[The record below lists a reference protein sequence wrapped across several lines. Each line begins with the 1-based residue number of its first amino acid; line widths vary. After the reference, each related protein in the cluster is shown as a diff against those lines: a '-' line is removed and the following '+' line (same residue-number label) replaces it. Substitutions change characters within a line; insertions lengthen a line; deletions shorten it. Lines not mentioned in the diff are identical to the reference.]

1 MTDLKK
7 KILWQCRRG
16 LWELDQILLPFVE
29 NNFENLKKEDQ
40 LLFQK
45 LLQYEDIELFDIFVN
60 KVEPKENK
68 MKDLTLLIVD
78 KHMKNQNGF
87 TPNYLACIDKKS
99 QLLQFTDEFD
109 KIEIPCFFN
118 WDLRNSFSKK
128 SNQYH

>member
-29 NNFENLKKEDQ
+29 NDFENLKKEDQ

-60 KVEPKENK
+60 KIDPIDNEFR
-68 MKDLTLLIVD
+68 DLTVLIID

-87 TPNYLACIDKKS
+87 
-99 QLLQFTDEFD
+99 
-109 KIEIPCFFN
+109 
-118 WDLRNSFSKK
+118 
-128 SNQYH
+128 

>member
-29 NNFENLKKEDQ
+29 NDFEHLSKEDQ

-60 KVEPKENK
+60 KIDPIDNEFR
-68 MKDLTLLIVD
+68 DLTVLIID

-87 TPNYLACIDKKS
+87 
-99 QLLQFTDEFD
+99 
-109 KIEIPCFFN
+109 
-118 WDLRNSFSKK
+118 
-128 SNQYH
+128 

>member
-29 NNFENLKKEDQ
+29 NDFEHLNKEDQ

-60 KVEPKENK
+60 KIDPIDNEYR
-68 MKDLTLLIVD
+68 DLTVLIID

-87 TPNYLACIDKKS
+87 
-99 QLLQFTDEFD
+99 
-109 KIEIPCFFN
+109 
-118 WDLRNSFSKK
+118 
-128 SNQYH
+128 

>member
-29 NNFENLKKEDQ
+29 NDFEHLNKEDQ

-60 KVEPKENK
+60 KTDPIDNEFR
-68 MKDLTLLIVD
+68 DLTVLIID

-87 TPNYLACIDKKS
+87 
-99 QLLQFTDEFD
+99 
-109 KIEIPCFFN
+109 
-118 WDLRNSFSKK
+118 
-128 SNQYH
+128 

>member
-29 NNFENLKKEDQ
+29 NDFEHLIKEDQ

-60 KVEPKENK
+60 KIDPIDNEF
-68 MKDLTLLIVD
+68 KDLTVLIID

-87 TPNYLACIDKKS
+87 
-99 QLLQFTDEFD
+99 
-109 KIEIPCFFN
+109 
-118 WDLRNSFSKK
+118 
-128 SNQYH
+128 

>member
-29 NNFENLKKEDQ
+29 NDFEHLNKEDQ

-60 KVEPKENK
+60 KIDPVDNEFR
-68 MKDLTLLIVD
+68 DLTVLIID
-78 KHMKNQNGF
+78 KHMKKQNGF
-87 TPNYLACIDKKS
+87 
-99 QLLQFTDEFD
+99 
-109 KIEIPCFFN
+109 
-118 WDLRNSFSKK
+118 
-128 SNQYH
+128 

>member
-29 NNFENLKKEDQ
+29 NDLEHLNKEDQ

-60 KVEPKENK
+60 KIEPIDNEFR
-68 MKDLTLLIVD
+68 DLTVLIID

-87 TPNYLACIDKKS
+87 
-99 QLLQFTDEFD
+99 
-109 KIEIPCFFN
+109 
-118 WDLRNSFSKK
+118 
-128 SNQYH
+128 

>member
-29 NNFENLKKEDQ
+29 NDFEHLNKEDQ

-60 KVEPKENK
+60 KIDPIDNEFR
-68 MKDLTLLIVD
+68 DLTVLIID

-87 TPNYLACIDKKS
+87 
-99 QLLQFTDEFD
+99 
-109 KIEIPCFFN
+109 
-118 WDLRNSFSKK
+118 
-128 SNQYH
+128 

>member
-29 NNFENLKKEDQ
+29 KEFEHLNKEDQ

-60 KVEPKENK
+60 KIDPIDNEFR
-68 MKDLTLLIVD
+68 DLTVLIVD

-87 TPNYLACIDKKS
+87 
-99 QLLQFTDEFD
+99 
-109 KIEIPCFFN
+109 
-118 WDLRNSFSKK
+118 
-128 SNQYH
+128 

>member
-16 LWELDQILLPFVE
+16 LWELDQILLSFVE
-29 NNFENLKKEDQ
+29 NDFEDLNKTDQ

-60 KVEPKENK
+60 KIEPIDNEFR
-68 MKDLTLLIVD
+68 DLTVLIID

-87 TPNYLACIDKKS
+87 
-99 QLLQFTDEFD
+99 
-109 KIEIPCFFN
+109 
-118 WDLRNSFSKK
+118 
-128 SNQYH
+128 

>member
-29 NNFENLKKEDQ
+29 NDFEHLNKEDQ

-60 KVEPKENK
+60 KIEPIDNK
-68 MKDLTLLIVD
+68 FRDLTVLIID
-78 KHMKNQNGF
+78 KYMKNQNGF
-87 TPNYLACIDKKS
+87 
-99 QLLQFTDEFD
+99 
-109 KIEIPCFFN
+109 
-118 WDLRNSFSKK
+118 
-128 SNQYH
+128 

>member
-29 NNFENLKKEDQ
+29 NDFEHLIEEDQ

-60 KVEPKENK
+60 KIQPIDNK
-68 MKDLTLLIVD
+68 FRDLTVVIID
-78 KHMKNQNGF
+78 KHMKKQNGF
-87 TPNYLACIDKKS
+87 
-99 QLLQFTDEFD
+99 
-109 KIEIPCFFN
+109 
-118 WDLRNSFSKK
+118 
-128 SNQYH
+128 

>member
-29 NNFENLKKEDQ
+29 NDFEHLIEEDQ

-60 KVEPKENK
+60 KIDPIDNEFR
-68 MKDLTLLIVD
+68 DLTVLIID

-87 TPNYLACIDKKS
+87 
-99 QLLQFTDEFD
+99 
-109 KIEIPCFFN
+109 
-118 WDLRNSFSKK
+118 
-128 SNQYH
+128 

>member
-29 NNFENLKKEDQ
+29 NDFEHLNKEDQ

-60 KVEPKENK
+60 KIDPIDNEFR
-68 MKDLTLLIVD
+68 DLTILIID

-87 TPNYLACIDKKS
+87 
-99 QLLQFTDEFD
+99 
-109 KIEIPCFFN
+109 
-118 WDLRNSFSKK
+118 
-128 SNQYH
+128 